1 MPHSQ
6 PQLRQSLLYAVA
18 STDRTANACVPGRAS
33 PRPSPIARPAR
44 ALDCSGHEK
53 TLSSR
58 RPEKNLAGFWRE
70 GRDANVA
77 VTLDR
82 TGPSRMAATSGMR
95 ACVAHR
101 LAGGRTRRARL
112 APARPALPR
121 CRGSRFAGAASLSH
135 VCRATDAWRSGFV
148 AKERDEVMRLATEQ
162 NRGVG
167 HTEADRARMEAAIDA
182 LVAAAP
188 PPEKAN
194 TSHDRL
200 TANWRLIWTS
210 ERETLFLLKKW
221 PGPGK
226 TKATTTQ
233 AYQRIDVNAG
243 TLNNAVVFV
252 SGNVFEVDSTIQVA
266 DPDDVEDVRV
276 DFSFDAAR
284 LALRWPFKVTV
295 PVPPVGKG
303 WFDNLYVDDTLRI
316 ARDSRGDTLVV
327 VRDEHSR

>member
-1 MPHSQ
+1 
-6 PQLRQSLLYAVA
+6 
-18 STDRTANACVPGRAS
+18 
-33 PRPSPIARPAR
+33 
-44 ALDCSGHEK
+44 
-53 TLSSR
+53 
-58 RPEKNLAGFWRE
+58 
-70 GRDANVA
+70 
-77 VTLDR
+77 
-82 TGPSRMAATSGMR
+82 MAAASGMR

-101 LAGGRTRRARL
+101 LAGGHARRAPVP
-112 APARPALPR
+112 PARLSLPR
-121 CRGSRFAGAASLSH
+121 CRVSRLADAASPAH